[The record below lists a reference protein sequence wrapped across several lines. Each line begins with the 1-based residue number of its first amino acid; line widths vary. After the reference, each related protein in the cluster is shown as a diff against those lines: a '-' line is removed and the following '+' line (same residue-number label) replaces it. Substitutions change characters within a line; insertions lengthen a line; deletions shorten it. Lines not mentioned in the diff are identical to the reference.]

1 MKVRKSRHSDTNS
14 GSKGLVLVAVLWI
27 VVVMTA
33 IIAVVSQTSR
43 LNMKMATAAADELR
57 CKWACRA
64 GAETAYGVL
73 NEDFRDTD
81 CLGDLWSDNDD
92 DFNNIQLER
101 CVYSVRVL
109 DEAGKLNVNTATKDH
124 LMALP
129 YMEED
134 IADAILDWRDNDE
147 NPRAEGAEM
156 GYYENVPFPYT
167 IRNGGFRTIRELL
180 RVKGVTEDLLYGE
193 DTNLNGQLD
202 YNEMDGELSPPADN
216 GDDYLDQ
223 GWIAYLT
230 CYSYEKNVDG
240 EGNKRIN
247 INEADERQLE
257 RQLDI
262 RASQARW
269 IVQNRGQGYKSIGDL
284 INNKSP
290 GKPQEGSGGN
300 ENQAEPIDL
309 QTFNDIVDKITISG
323 EDRIPGKINVNTAP
337 KEVLVTLLGG
347 SERDE
352 QPAYSIIAERAGL
365 LYGFE
370 SIGAVMNVASVG
382 VDKFKRIADLITV
395 RSDVFTIHCFATADV
410 SGARLQTECVVDRAE
425 TPCKVLYWYQGANY

>member
-1 MKVRKSRHSDTNS
+1 M
-14 GSKGLVLVAVLWI
+14 AVLWI

-33 IIAVVSQTSR
+33 IIAVMSQTSR
-43 LNMKMATAAADELR
+43 LNMKMATAGADELR

-64 GAETAYGVL
+64 GTETAFGVL

-81 CLGDLWSDNDD
+81 CLEDLWSDNDE

-101 CVYSVRVL
+101 CMYSVRVV
-109 DEAGKLNVNTATKDH
+109 DEAGKLNVNTATKGQ

-129 YMEED
+129 YMEEY

-147 NPRAEGAEM
+147 NPRGEGAEM
-156 GYYENVPFPYT
+156 GYYENLPYPYT
-167 IRNGGFRTIRELL
+167 IRNAGFRTIRELL

-216 GDDYLDQ
+216 GDDYLDE

-230 CYSYEKNVDG
+230 CYSYERNVDA
-240 EGNKRIN
+240 EGNKRVN
-247 INEADERQLE
+247 INEADEQQLE
-257 RQLDI
+257 RQLSI
-262 RASQARW
+262 KGSQARW
-269 IVQNRGQGYKSIGDL
+269 IVQNRGQGYRSIGDL
-284 INNKSP
+284 INTNSAEKSP
-290 GKPQEGSGGN
+290 EDSGGN
-300 ENQAEPIDL
+300 GNQAEPIDL
-309 QTFNDIVDKITISG
+309 QTFGEIADKITISG
-323 EDRIPGKINVNTAP
+323 EDKIPGKININTAP
-337 KEVLVTLLGG
+337 KEVLVALVGG

-352 QPAYSIIAERAGL
+352 QAAYSIIAERAGL

-370 SIGAVMNVASVG
+370 SIGDVMNVESVG
-382 VDKFKRIADLITV
+382 IEKFKQIADLITV
-395 RSDVFTIHCFATADV
+395 RSDVFAVRCFATADV

-425 TPCKVLYWYQGANY
+425 TPCTVLYWYQGANY